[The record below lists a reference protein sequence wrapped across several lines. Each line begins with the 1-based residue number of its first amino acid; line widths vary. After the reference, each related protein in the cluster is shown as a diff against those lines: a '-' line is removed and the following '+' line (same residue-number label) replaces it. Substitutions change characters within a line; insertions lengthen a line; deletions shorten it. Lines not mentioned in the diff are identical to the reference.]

1 MLTAALGAPKD
12 RVTCQVLEAGG
23 DSESLGT
30 QLQAPRHRR
39 HQTAGA
45 RRTPPRPKTVEAS
58 YVVTKRDL
66 SLTLTPKP
74 QSLCGGGQ
82 IRTTTQPQRTALSKR
97 RGRTRTR
104 IRAHTKRR
112 SLVIPNVNT
121 MRTQRTWRPPC
132 PLRRSAA
139 GASWAVAAAAAAR
152 DLWSAAHIHTDPCGW
167 DIPRDHRKVP
177 RPRARDLAQQSQQV
191 TEVMPA
197 LLVVQ
202 TLRHLGSMQ
211 DVSRTLRLQGSKF
224 FLKHHFYAV
233 KNMCWQILNGFI
245 D

>member
-1 MLTAALGAPKD
+1 MLTAALGEPSN
-12 RVTCQVLEAGG
+12 RVTCQVLEARG

-39 HQTAGA
+39 HRTAGA

-74 QSLCGGGQ
+74 QSLCGGQ

-104 IRAHTKRR
+104 IREHTKRR

-121 MRTQRTWRPPC
+121 MRTQCTWRPPR

-139 GASWAVAAAAAAR
+139 GASWAVAAAAAAG
-152 DLWSAAHIHTDPCGW
+152 DLHGRVRLP
-167 DIPRDHRKVP
+167 
-177 RPRARDLAQQSQQV
+177 
-191 TEVMPA
+191 
-197 LLVVQ
+197 LVA
-202 TLRHLGSMQ
+202 
-211 DVSRTLRLQGSKF
+211 K
-224 FLKHHFYAV
+224 
-233 KNMCWQILNGFI
+233 
-245 D
+245 